1 MNLDDI
7 MLNKINQS
15 QKTNAMRF
23 CLYETPRGVKFIETE
38 RRMVA
43 ARSWGRRGGGGV
55 LNGYRA
61 AVVRGV

>member
-23 CLYETPRGVKFIETE
+23 PLYETPRGVRFIETE
-38 RRMVA
+38 RRMVVA
-43 ARSWGRRGGGGV
+43 GSWGRRVGGGV
-55 LNGYRA
+55 FNGYR
-61 AVVRGV
+61 VSVLQDE